1 MHNQS
6 EEKNSESIHIPQSA
20 DIVGEGMILSN
31 LAWEHFLEASRA
43 YLVFISSDLH
53 ILQISNSLAELLG
66 GLPDQFRGKLYHEII
81 YSSSQPVSDCPV
93 LSLKGSCTYA
103 SSVRDYP
110 VLGKSNFKAF
120 RIRSTSGGPSCSVLI
135 IEPVADDLSKTAAL
149 SSSVL
154 RGFVNAMP
162 DPVLI
167 CDQEGKIVHYSGGFA
182 AMTGLKDM
190 QLLAGAGFL
199 TCLSHSDIDK
209 AVPGFNSIVL
219 GKHDHFSTECHV
231 RKVGGDTL
239 RAEVAMIPLKTE
251 GDLSVLLTFK
261 DISGQVDIEQSASR
275 NEIRITRFKKAF
287 QGFSSD
293 PLHNLNRLIVLLGE
307 MLGASNC
314 SIFRLKGGVPEHLLS
329 WQSPFLTDFNPERPG
344 SIVWDQMRKSTDP
357 FIHLLKPQLTPYFL
371 DNPEL
376 QERYNIKTILGIPL
390 RSGKND
396 SGFISVVFPF
406 NYHLSSDDREFCS
419 IIASTAALE
428 TTRQFFGAQAHVDS
442 QNYRDIF
449 DFFTDSIYVLDDEG
463 VFIDVNSGATKMY
476 GYSREEIIGNTLER
490 LSAPGKNNPE
500 EILRAIRKA
509 FEGDSQEL
517 EWWGSRKNGEAFPN
531 NVVFSHGKYF
541 GEDVVIAIGR
551 DITEYKKVEEKLLNS
566 NLELKEINQS
576 KDKFFSILA
585 HDLKNPFGG
594 LLGFI
599 DLLYEDIDELTADQV
614 KEYLQNIRTASY
626 HTYSLLENLLEWSRI
641 QTGKVQFHPS
651 KFDLKEEVDSVL
663 MVLEANAVR
672 KNIRLQNQVAAG
684 VIVEADRNM
693 IHSVI
698 QNLSANA
705 IKFSNTNS
713 VVTITGREADMTA
726 AVSPSETSGSKG
738 RQWYEIC
745 ITDTGIGIP
754 EDIMPKLFKLDGQ
767 FSMAGTANEPGTGLG
782 LILCKEMVE
791 KNGGQI
797 RVESSPGKGSTFAFT
812 LPLTT

>member
-1 MHNQS
+1 
-6 EEKNSESIHIPQSA
+6 
-20 DIVGEGMILSN
+20 
-31 LAWEHFLEASRA
+31 
-43 YLVFISSDLH
+43 
-53 ILQISNSLAELLG
+53 
-66 GLPDQFRGKLYHEII
+66 
-81 YSSSQPVSDCPV
+81 
-93 LSLKGSCTYA
+93 
-103 SSVRDYP
+103 
-110 VLGKSNFKAF
+110 
-120 RIRSTSGGPSCSVLI
+120 
-135 IEPVADDLSKTAAL
+135 
-149 SSSVL
+149 
-154 RGFVNAMP
+154 
-162 DPVLI
+162 
-167 CDQEGKIVHYSGGFA
+167 
-182 AMTGLKDM
+182 
-190 QLLAGAGFL
+190 
-199 TCLSHSDIDK
+199 
-209 AVPGFNSIVL
+209 
-219 GKHDHFSTECHV
+219 
-231 RKVGGDTL
+231 
-239 RAEVAMIPLKTE
+239 
-251 GDLSVLLTFK
+251 
-261 DISGQVDIEQSASR
+261 
-275 NEIRITRFKKAF
+275 
-287 QGFSSD
+287 
-293 PLHNLNRLIVLLGE
+293 
-307 MLGASNC
+307 
-314 SIFRLKGGVPEHLLS
+314 
-329 WQSPFLTDFNPERPG
+329 
-344 SIVWDQMRKSTDP
+344 
-357 FIHLLKPQLTPYFL
+357 
-371 DNPEL
+371 
-376 QERYNIKTILGIPL
+376 
-390 RSGKND
+390 
-396 SGFISVVFPF
+396 
-406 NYHLSSDDREFCS
+406 
-419 IIASTAALE
+419 
-428 TTRQFFGAQAHVDS
+428 
-442 QNYRDIF
+442 
-449 DFFTDSIYVLDDEG
+449 
-463 VFIDVNSGATKMY
+463 MY